1 MQTLYHIALTI
12 HIVGLS
18 TVAGATLVDYI
29 FGRKLWKEYF
39 DNLVM
44 AVAINEARSGITV
57 VFIVGF
63 ALLILSGVT
72 MMSITSGAF
81 ASQIWFKIKF
91 GVIILI
97 IMNGVIVRKRYTSK
111 LSKLLSAE
119 SADAS
124 SKLALLDIK
133 NAMTLFH
140 FSQCIFVV
148 IVFILSVFTFN

>member
-1 MQTLYHIALTI
+1 MQTLYQIALTI

-29 FGRKLWKEYF
+29 FGRKLWREYF
-39 DNLVM
+39 DNQVK

-57 VFIVGF
+57 VFVVGF

-72 MMSITSGAF
+72 MMGITTGAF

-91 GVIILI
+91 GVIVLI
-97 IMNGVIVRKRYTSK
+97 ITNDVIVRKRYGSK
-111 LSKLLSAE
+111 LSRLLSEE
-119 SADAS
+119 STDAS
-124 SKLALLDIK
+124 SKLALLEIR

-140 FSQCIFVV
+140 FSQCIFVL
-148 IVFILSVFTFN
+148 IVFILSVFKFN